1 MELERGRELLAMA
14 SFAEQLPLTFEN
26 GNQVTHLGT
35 YCLGCDQALSA
46 HEIHGEFRRLLPRV
60 VQVEAVGYCGACNLL
75 TPLLYRLDDQLVIV
89 VEKDGRWT
97 RFEPR
102 PASFLARIRRALR
115 PLWP

>member
-75 TPLLYRLDDQLVIV
+75 T
-89 VEKDGRWT
+89 
-97 RFEPR
+97 
-102 PASFLARIRRALR
+102 ALR
-115 PLWP
+115 GKPCTLSAGMDSAGRAATPVAGLKLPETLYMPTA